1 MSDLPLGVVDALGHA
16 LLHFVWKGAL
26 LGMATAV
33 LLRSLRHGRPQAR
46 YALLLGALMLCVAIP
61 ALDAYR
67 YLGTGAAAPDAW
79 GVRNWRGWPA
89 AFPSGF
95 MPWLVAAWLLGVV
108 AMSIRL
114 ASGLLWVARAAA
126 CHRGREDA
134 KWQTHVLRMAAHWGI
149 RRHISLRI
157 VPRLERPLTVG
168 WWRPVILLP
177 AALLTQMPAPLLEA
191 LLAHE
196 VAHIRRFD
204 YLFNLLQVAVEA
216 LLFYHPVVWWLSRE
230 IRIEREKI
238 ADELA
243 ASYLGEPRRLA
254 LALEQLSHLDPG
266 SAPTPFLGQFAG
278 RGELSDRI
286 RQLVRPG
293 HRSPHWRAVVPAA
306 TFAVL
311 AAGVALVTLRAEP
324 VHDAV
329 AHAPDDAIKALGG
342 SIRSNHALLI
352 DDSSGSVLLQK
363 NASEVA
369 PVASLTKLVTAM
381 VVLDARPDMEAMV
394 SIDAIDAGGADRERV
409 GIPVGTNLPFREVV
423 RLALMSSDNRATYAL
438 ARRYPGGMAAFE
450 AALRAKISALGL
462 AHTSL
467 SEPTGLSARNT
478 STAADMAV
486 VALAASRYPAIAQGT
501 TIAADTID
509 IDGRKIEYRNTN
521 PLVGQRGWDIQLSK
535 TGFIDA
541 AGRCLVM
548 RLRSSGRSFTMV
560 LLNSSGTAAL
570 AEDTTNIRNALQ
582 GIAAGHR
589 A

>member
-1 MSDLPLGVVDALGHA
+1 VSELPFGVIDALGHA

-33 LLRSLRHGRPQAR
+33 LLKSLRHGRPQAR
-46 YALLLGALMLCVAIP
+46 YVLLLGALILCVAIP

-67 YLGTGAAAPDAW
+67 YIGTGATASDAW
-79 GVRNWRGWPA
+79 GIRGWSGWPLA
-89 AFPSGF
+89 SLYGF
-95 MPWLVAAWLLGVV
+95 MPWLVGAWLLGVA
-108 AMSIRL
+108 AMSMRI
-114 ASGLLWVARAAA
+114 ACGLLWVGRTAA
-126 CHRGREDA
+126 CDRGRGDA
-134 KWQTHVLRMAAHWGI
+134 KWQTRVLHMATHWGI
-149 RRHISLRI
+149 RRPISLRI
-157 VPRLERPLTVG
+157 VDRLARPLTAG

-177 AALLTQMPAPLLEA
+177 ATLLTQMPAPLLEA

-230 IRIEREKI
+230 MRVEREKI

-243 ASYLGEPRRLA
+243 AGYLGEPRRLA

-266 SAPTPFLGQFAG
+266 CAPTPFLGQYAG

-293 HRSPHWRAVVPAA
+293 HRPPRWRAVVPAVGLAMLA
-306 TFAVL
+306 T
-311 AAGVALVTLRAEP
+311 GIALITLRAEP
-324 VHDAV
+324 VRDAA
-329 AHAPDDAIKALGG
+329 AHARDEAIEALGG

-369 PVASLTKLVTAM
+369 PIASLTKLVTAM
-381 VVLDARPDMEAMV
+381 VVLDARPDMEAVV
-394 SIDAIDAGGADRERV
+394 SIDAIDAGEAGRGRM
-409 GIPVGTNLPFREVV
+409 GIPVGTKLPFREVV

-438 ARRYPGGMAAFE
+438 ARQYPGGLKAFE
-450 AALRAKISALGL
+450 AALRAKVSVLGL

-486 VALAASRYPAIAQGT
+486 VVRAASRYPAIAQGT

-509 IDGRKIEYRNTN
+509 IDGRKTEYRNTN
-521 PLVGQRGWDIQLSK
+521 PLVGQQGWDIQLSK

-548 RLRSSGRSFTMV
+548 RLRSSGRSFTVV

-582 GIAAGHR
+582 GIAAGHH